1 MSAQI
6 VNAHREI
13 MGALQNKEKNTKPQ
27 IVESLRMAG
36 NLLGEVLYSKDQK
49 DKIKRLAL
57 TIYY

>member
-1 MSAQI
+1 MSAHI

-27 IVESLRMAG
+27 IVESLRIAG
-36 NLLGEVLYSKDQK
+36 NLPGEFLYSKDQK
-49 DKIKRLAL
+49 DKIKRFAL

>member
-27 IVESLRMAG
+27 ILESLRIAG
-36 NLLGEVLYSKDQK
+36 NLLAEVLDSKEQK
-49 DKIKRLAL
+49 VKIQR
-57 TIYY
+57 